1 MIASHLTPKTTV
13 LASGKVVP
21 LRSPTAAEIHL
32 WSRNQPLPVEST
44 WCIQTGFVRSLT
56 WDEAGELITLG
67 IWGPGD
73 WVGGSLSRLQPYE
86 LQCLTPVTATA
97 IADPLDNLDST
108 LVVQLQQVEE
118 LLSIIRLRRVPSRLL
133 RLLHWLTL
141 RFGLQVE
148 HGWMLDLH
156 LTHQVLADI
165 VGSTRVTITK
175 LINQFEAEGR
185 VIRLSGQRLLITNL
199 EQLLPIDA
207 LEN

>member
-1 MIASHLTPKTTV
+1 MIASHLTPKT
-13 LASGKVVP
+13 AAIANSKVVP
-21 LRSPTAAEIHL
+21 LRSATASIQI
-32 WSRNQPLPVEST
+32 WSRNTSLPTQST

-73 WVGGSLSRLQPYE
+73 WIGGSLSRLQPYE

-108 LVVQLQQVEE
+108 LVLQLQQVEE

-141 RFGLQVE
+141 RFGLQAE

-165 VGSTRVTITK
+165 IGSTRVTITK

-185 VIRLSGQRLLITNL
+185 LIRLSGQRLLVPDLT
-199 EQLLPIDA
+199 QLLPIDPV
-207 LEN
+207 EI

>member
-1 MIASHLTPKTTV
+1 MIASHLTPKK
-13 LASGKVVP
+13 AAIANSKVVP
-21 LRSPTAAEIHL
+21 LRSATAGIQV
-32 WSRNQPLPVEST
+32 WSRNTSLPTQST

-73 WVGGSLSRLQPYE
+73 WIGGSLSRLQPYE

-108 LVVQLQQVEE
+108 LVLQLQQVEE

-141 RFGLQVE
+141 RFGLQAE

-165 VGSTRVTITK
+165 IGSTRVTITK

-185 VIRLSGQRLLITNL
+185 LIRLSGQRLLVPDLT
-199 EQLLPIDA
+199 QLLPIDPV
-207 LEN
+207 EI

>member
-1 MIASHLTPKTTV
+1 MIASHLTSP
-13 LASGKVVP
+13 ASAIAGAKVVP
-21 LRSPTAAEIHL
+21 LRSPATNGIHV
-32 WSRNQPLPVEST
+32 WRRNALLPNQST
-44 WCIQTGFVRSLT
+44 WCVQTGFVRSLT

-86 LQCLTPVTATA
+86 LQCLTPVSATA
-97 IADPLDNLDST
+97 IANPLDAADNP
-108 LVVQLQQVEE
+108 LVLQLQQIEE

-141 RFGLQVE
+141 RFGLNTD

-165 VGSTRVTITK
+165 IGSTRVTITK

-185 VIRLSGQRLLITNL
+185 LIRLSGQRLLITDL
-199 EQLLPIDA
+199 DQLLPLDTA
-207 LEN
+207 EN